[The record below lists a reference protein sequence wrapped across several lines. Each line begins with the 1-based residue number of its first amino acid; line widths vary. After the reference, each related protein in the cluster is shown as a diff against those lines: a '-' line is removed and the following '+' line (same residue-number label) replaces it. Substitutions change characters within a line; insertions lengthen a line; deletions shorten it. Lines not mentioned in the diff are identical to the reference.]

1 MTARYRINSPPVI
14 HQTLDGEVIVVN
26 LDTGTY
32 YSLVGTGAAIWDA
45 VERGASVAEAVE
57 ETLERYDAPRP
68 VVEPAVTRFVER
80 LLEEALLVAANGD
93 GPAAAAP
100 AEPNGAAQGSFAE
113 PRLDKYTDMQEL
125 LLLDPIHEVDE
136 RGWPNSLG
144 ERQ

>member
-1 MTARYRINSPPVI
+1 MRS
-14 HQTLDGEVIVVN
+14 
-26 LDTGTY
+26 
-32 YSLVGTGAAIWDA
+32 SGAP
-45 VERGASVAEAVE
+45 RSREAVE

-100 AEPNGAAQGSFAE
+100 ARAERRRARLVRE

>member
-1 MTARYRINSPPVI
+1 M
-14 HQTLDGEVIVVN
+14 
-26 LDTGTY
+26 
-32 YSLVGTGAAIWDA
+32 
-45 VERGASVAEAVE
+45 
-57 ETLERYDAPRP
+57 
-68 VVEPAVTRFVER
+68 EPAVTRFVER

-93 GPAAAAP
+93 GRPLRLRPSRTAP
-100 AEPNGAAQGSFAE
+100 PRLVRE